1 MFFCFKEQLILKYYG
16 IFCQNNFITY
26 YPCIVYM
33 YFVLINVVG
42 FPKYHKEKLTI
53 NLKELLKIERLKVL
67 IPHHSMGKNQ

>member
-1 MFFCFKEQLILKYYG
+1 
-16 IFCQNNFITY
+16 
-26 YPCIVYM
+26 M

-42 FPKYHKEKLTI
+42 FVKYHKEKLTI